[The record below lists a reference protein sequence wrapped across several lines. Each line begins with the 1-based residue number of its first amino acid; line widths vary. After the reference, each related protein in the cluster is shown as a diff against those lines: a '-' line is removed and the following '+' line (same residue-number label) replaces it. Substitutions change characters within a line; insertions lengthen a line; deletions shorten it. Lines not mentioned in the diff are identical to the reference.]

1 MKKKD
6 KAAKAD
12 KALAEAKDAVSTEQA
27 PISKDDIEAK
37 FRTIKTEV
45 DQVTTDKKNQIIPAV
60 GLAAILI
67 MLIAYMLGQSKGKK
81 KSAVVQIRR
90 I

>member
-6 KAAKAD
+6 KVDKAD
-12 KALAEAKDAVSTEQA
+12 KALADAKEAVSTEQA

-60 GLAAILI
+60 GLVAILI

>member
-1 MKKKD
+1 MSKKKD
-6 KAAKAD
+6 AKKAAA
-12 KALAEAKDAVSTEQA
+12 AAKDAVPSTEQA

-37 FRTIKTEV
+37 FRQVKTDV

-60 GLAAILI
+60 SLVAILI
-67 MLIAYMLGQSKGKK
+67 MLIAYMLGQRTGKK

>member
-6 KAAKAD
+6 KVDKAD
-12 KALAEAKDAVSTEQA
+12 KALADAKEAVSTEQA

-60 GLAAILI
+60 GLVAILI
-67 MLIAYMLGQSKGKK
+67 MLIAYMLGPVSYTHLTLPTTPY
-81 KSAVVQIRR
+81 V
-90 I
+90 

>member
-1 MKKKD
+1 MSKKKD
-6 KAAKAD
+6 A
-12 KALAEAKDAVSTEQA
+12 KALADAQDAVASTEQA

-37 FRTIKTEV
+37 FRQVKTDV

-67 MLIAYMLGQSKGKK
+67 MLIAYLLGQRTGKK

>member
-1 MKKKD
+1 MRKKKKD
-6 KAAKAD
+6 AKNNIVPQDVVA
-12 KALAEAKDAVSTEQA
+12 STEQA
-27 PISKDDIEAK
+27 PISKDDLEAK
-37 FRTIKTEV
+37 FRQIKTDV

-60 GLAAILI
+60 GLVAILI
-67 MLIAYMLGQSKGKK
+67 MLIAYLLGQRTGKK